1 MMVPFLRG
9 IRGMKVYTLAIWHDW
24 ENHFEFVFL
33 RRKTEVPPRDY
44 SLLPCPIA
52 ARTLLITPRGLS
64 TARCTIAGREVKVER
79 FTLKCILITYY
90 QRVSEG
96 RKEDI

>member
-1 MMVPFLRG
+1 MMVPYQRG
-9 IRGMKVYTLAIWHDW
+9 IRGMKMYARVIWHDW
-24 ENHFEFVFL
+24 KNPFEFVFP

-52 ARTLLITPRGLS
+52 ARTLHDYPSRITGGAYAP
-64 TARCTIAGREVKVER
+64 AEREVKVER

-90 QRVSEG
+90 QRVSER

>member
-1 MMVPFLRG
+1 
-9 IRGMKVYTLAIWHDW
+9 MKMYARVIWHDW
-24 ENHFEFVFL
+24 KNHFEFVFP

-64 TARCTIAGREVKVER
+64 TARCTLGGEVKVER

>member
-1 MMVPFLRG
+1 MYARV
-9 IRGMKVYTLAIWHDW
+9 IWHDW
-24 ENHFEFVFL
+24 ENHFEFVFP

-64 TARCTIAGREVKVER
+64 TARCAPEGREVEVVQ
-79 FTLKCILITYY
+79 FSLKCILIAYY
-90 QRVSEG
+90 QCVLDG
-96 RKEDI
+96 RKEDIQVE

>member
-1 MMVPFLRG
+1 MMVPYQRG
-9 IRGMKVYTLAIWHDW
+9 IRGMKMYARVIWHDW
-24 ENHFEFVFL
+24 KNHFESVFP
-33 RRKTEVPPRDY
+33 RRKTEVPPAG
-44 SLLPCPIA
+44 LFIA
-52 ARTLLITPRGLS
+52 AVPN
-64 TARCTIAGREVKVER
+64 RCADAADYPSRLVDGALYPWGREVKVER